1 MNSVVTF
8 TDGSKWAVV
17 AEANYDGDVYNYL
30 VGVNEAEDDFLD
42 KYKVVKIVLENSK
55 KYMDDVKDKDI
66 LKKVSPLLM
75 PEVKKYIDNPE
86 LLADLK

>member
-42 KYKVVKIVLENSK
+42 KYKVLENGK

-66 LKKVSPLLM
+66 LKKVSPLLI